1 MCASA
6 AKYHGPWK
14 AFLEGR
20 SRIFLRG
27 ELALAWEILI
37 TDAVEG
43 FLDELCESD
52 RETYQLV
59 NDAIQVLEAG
69 GPMEGRPLVD
79 SLVGSTIS
87 NLKELRPPSKG
98 RTEIRVLFCFDP
110 WRSAILLVAGDKAGQ
125 WNRWYREAIPQAE
138 RLYAVYLD
146 EREREAADGRR

>member
-1 MCASA
+1 MLASS
-6 AKYHGPWK
+6 AKPHDPWK
-14 AFLEGR
+14 AFLESR

-43 FLDELCESD
+43 FLDELYESD
-52 RETYQLV
+52 RETHRLV
-59 NDAIQVLEAG
+59 NDAIQVLEDS

-87 NLKELRPPSKG
+87 NLKELRPPSRG
-98 RTEIRVLFCFDP
+98 RTEVRVLFCFDP

-125 WNRWYREAIPQAE
+125 WNRWYREAIPRAE